1 MQRSTTLGTRP
12 RSNRIRAAVAG
23 AAVAA
28 VVLVGAACSGDLV
41 HNYRTFESAVRRGA
55 DCTELFDQRARF
67 DDAETLA
74 KVDRDLERIGCTS
87 PEADRTDR

>member
-23 AAVAA
+23 APAA
-28 VVLVGAACSGDLV
+28 VVLVGAACSGEIV
-41 HNYRTFESAVRRGA
+41 HNYRTFSSALRRGA
-55 DCTELFDQRARF
+55 DCSELFDQRARF
-67 DDAETLA
+67 DDADTLA